1 MILKE
6 SLSSIG
12 FNMTGRQLRQAV
24 LFMMRDEAVILGN
37 HCENFQFSKG
47 FFCEYDCST
56 HSILQLKMNGKD
68 VRDDDVFLVTT
79 ERYYYINMEDS
90 MGIPTEEVEKNGAPV
105 QLAMSA
111 ANVLEEYLKR
121 HDFIKLDGE
130 PRLVIHLGDQ

>member
-47 FFCEYDCST
+47 FS
-56 HSILQLKMNGKD
+56 LRM
-68 VRDDDVFLVTT
+68 V
-79 ERYYYINMEDS
+79 
-90 MGIPTEEVEKNGAPV
+90 
-105 QLAMSA
+105 
-111 ANVLEEYLKR
+111 
-121 HDFIKLDGE
+121 
-130 PRLVIHLGDQ
+130 

>member
-1 MILKE
+1 M
-6 SLSSIG
+6 IG

-56 HSILQLKMNGKD
+56 HSILQLKMNGED

-79 ERYYYINMEDS
+79 ERYYYIQNRFLLLKFVNIS
-90 MGIPTEEVEKNGAPV
+90 YLYEKTGCKIRSN
-105 QLAMSA
+105 QL
-111 ANVLEEYLKR
+111 Y
-121 HDFIKLDGE
+121 
-130 PRLVIHLGDQ
+130 